1 MNRARADFGRSEYRW
16 VAEVMKH
23 AVYAHPE
30 HAEAR
35 ELAAAALEQMGF
47 QAESATWRNAFLL
60 GAHEYREGP
69 PKPLPPG
76 AGFGL
81 VNALTSEMVF
91 DALAIRLNAGKAG
104 ELRFTM
110 GWHFTDR
117 GDGSGEHWLVEIGNG
132 AMHALPVDAAPAA
145 DVTLTLARRTLDAL
159 LTQQLQPGQA
169 IASGQLKVGGDAA
182 KLGLFFGLLDRFG
195 IGFAVVD
202 AVKLEG

>member
-1 MNRARADFGRSEYRW
+1 

-81 VNALTSEMVF
+81 VGALSSEMVF
-91 DALAIRLNAGKAG
+91 DALAIRLNAGKAEG
-104 ELRFTM
+104 LRFTM

-117 GDGSGEHWLVEIGNG
+117 GGERGDGSDEHWLVEIGNG
-132 AMHALPVDAAPAA
+132 AMHALQVDAAPAA
-145 DVTLTLARRTLDAL
+145 DVSLTLARRTLDAL

-169 IASGQLKVGGDAA
+169 IASGRLTVSGDAT
-182 KLGLFFGLLDRFG
+182 KLGVFFGLLDRFS
-195 IGFAVVD
+195 ISFAVVD
-202 AVKLEG
+202 AVDCRED